1 MATYYTTNVYPI
13 QFDVDYPDKS
23 LDRVSTLLRGIYF
36 LPIFVVLA
44 LISGIGLDFNLSLSF
59 NNITCAGG
67 LLIAPSALM
76 VLFRKKYPRWWFD
89 FNLALLQF
97 ANRVLVYLLLLTDV
111 YPSSEDEQSVHLN
124 IAYPDADWSLNR
136 FMPLFK
142 WIFAIP
148 HYLSLIFLT
157 AAVAVVTVT
166 AWGVILFTGKYPR
179 PMFNFVVNVMRLGN
193 RVVGYAIILVTD
205 DYPPLRLG
213 V

>member
-44 LISGIGLDFNLSLSF
+44 AISGIGLDFNLRLSF
-59 NNITCAGG
+59 SNITCAGG
-67 LLIAPSALM
+67 LLIVPSALM
-76 VLFRKKYPRWWFD
+76 VISRKKYPRWWFD

-179 PMFNFVVNVMRLGN
+179 PMFNFVVNVLRLGN

-205 DYPPLRLG
+205 DYPSLRLG